1 MRKLYRACT
10 VSVNRVSV
18 AEYYA
23 TMSSD
28 PASLEPLIYCNT
40 HPEYPKAFYCDTCN
54 TTICLKC
61 TALDHPLT
69 GHKYRSIEDAAIDFT
84 RQLSAII
91 DKVKMKEKQFI
102 EGRSTTEEVLECLD
116 ECYQRD
122 EENLREHIDR
132 TVVKVTQL
140 IKENGE
146 KLLAELKY
154 EYDKKTENLTTQLRE
169 LDKDGNYLT
178 SVCEYLENL
187 LHYGNASQLV
197 SAKKA
202 IEKQTEELVEVKSR
216 VEPMDNDC
224 IKFQPCDDF
233 CQDKCLGAISVQPVY
248 QLSEIPTIVRVDEE
262 IAVKLLNTDNSI
274 WNKSNELQNVKIE
287 AVLKPPDD
295 STQELEVVGEEGGI
309 LTLKTRVKIQ
319 GVHEL
324 SVAVSQ
330 KPVHGSPVRIKV
342 IPKKR
347 LVCQFWEKGL
357 GIGLI
362 GCIQGITMMRNGDVL
377 VCEYSNQRLQSFT
390 VKGILRKMFDFA
402 GVHTFH
408 PSDATISVDGNILT
422 TDSGSNQVIVCD
434 ENGNV
439 VRCFGKGKFRYPIGI
454 ANNYFNGRVY
464 VVDNWA
470 HCIHIY
476 DKGGNHIKSFGG
488 FGNRNGQFSYP
499 TFVCIDNTG
508 NVFVS
513 DSGNHRIQVFNGDGH
528 FLYTFG
534 SEGNGDGE
542 LDYPKGVAVDK
553 HGHVYV
559 ADCNN
564 ARVVKYESRGKY
576 VCNVD
581 DASDVLNSPMS
592 VCVADNGTVIVGDQ
606 KGNCIKVFAL
616 S

>member
-1 MRKLYRACT
+1 
-10 VSVNRVSV
+10 
-18 AEYYA
+18 
-23 TMSSD
+23 MSSD

-69 GHKYRSIEDAAIDFT
+69 GHKYRSIEDAAMDFT

-154 EYDKKTENLTTQLRE
+154 EYDKRTANLTTQLRE

-233 CQDKCLGAISVQPVY
+233 CQDKCLGAITVQPVY
-248 QLSEIPTIVRVDEE
+248 QLGEVPTIVPVDEE

-274 WNKSNELQNVKIE
+274 WNKSNELQNLKIE
-287 AVLKPPDD
+287 AVMKPPDD
-295 STQELEVVGEEGGI
+295 STQELEVVSEERGM
-309 LTLKTRVKIQ
+309 LTLKTRVKRQ

-362 GCIQGITMMRNGDVL
+362 GCIQEITMMRNGDVL

-390 VKGILRKMFDFA
+390 VKGILRKMFDFV

-422 TDSGSNQVIVCD
+422 TDSGSNQ
-434 ENGNV
+434 
-439 VRCFGKGKFRYPIGI
+439 
-454 ANNYFNGRVY
+454 
-464 VVDNWA
+464 
-470 HCIHIY
+470 
-476 DKGGNHIKSFGG
+476 GGNHIKSFGG

-499 TFVCIDNTG
+499 TFVSIDNTG

-564 ARVVKYESRGKY
+564 ARIVKYESRGKY
-576 VCNVD
+576 VCHVD

-592 VCVADNGTVIVGDQ
+592 VCVTDDGTVIVGDQ